1 MRVVPRDKYG
11 NEYLAGDLDLALQ
24 VSGVAFTDK
33 SWRLNKDGTYTL
45 EFTPVESGAVSFFV
59 EDGPTGSMIG
69 GRYEYVVSHGAI
81 SLDSTVVSGL
91 GLHGGRV
98 GQDLSVTVQAFDSYG
113 NAMKILADNVRL
125 NVEHVEGGHDASINP
140 SQESD
145 GGSVVLSYVPNTPGM
160 HRISVVL
167 YGDSLILTGG
177 SEWKSGIEVLPAPS
191 PEMVSLTFRDTLAG
205 LDLVFDVPT
214 NRGESGQLD
223 DDT

>member
-1 MRVVPRDKYG
+1 MSSEVALETDAGGLVAGERVALRVVPRDKYG

-24 VSGVAFTDK
+24 VSGVAFTYK

-113 NAMKILADNVRL
+113 NSVRILAGNVRL

-145 GGSVVLSYVPNTPGM
+145 GGSVVL
-160 HRISVVL
+160 L
-167 YGDSLILTGG
+167 SLIH
-177 SEWKSGIEVLPAPS
+177 I
-191 PEMVSLTFRDTLAG
+191 
-205 LDLVFDVPT
+205 
-214 NRGESGQLD
+214 
-223 DDT
+223 